1 MRTNSET
8 LLAASLVPRLARC
21 LSRLLL
27 VGLVTLGA
35 SVAVIGQAGDAWAQR
50 PQRPAAPGAQSASSA
65 SESAGDKPAPAAA
78 LPALPPDAVTTHTL
92 TLAGQKIAYTARA
105 GTLSLTDKGQKT
117 AEVFYVAYMRDGEDK
132 SKRPIT
138 FALNGGPGAAS
149 AYLDMGAIGP
159 RILDF
164 GGGRELP
171 RARAPL
177 IDNPDT
183 WLDAT
188 DLVFIDPVGTGY
200 SAATTSDAD
209 AQKDFFGVRQD
220 LDALGSVIR
229 LALLKLDRYGAPVYL
244 VGESYGG
251 FRAARLPLSLAN
263 DEGIAVSGTI
273 LISPVLDFSLME
285 GDDFDPLPWALSL
298 PSYAA
303 VNLEKRGTVTPQA
316 LKSAESFALGDYL
329 SALVAPIGAPGADAK
344 IDAAVA
350 QLIGLPEPEVARWR
364 GRVPTGV
371 FIKSIH
377 HDQGEVV
384 SRYDG
389 SVAGPDSDPSPYFA
403 NRDDPILAGITPPL
417 TSGFVAYLRD
427 ELNFKTDRRY
437 ALLNGEVSRKWQW
450 GNRGPSS
457 SAGAASELARALAL
471 NPKLKVMIAHGMT
484 DLVTPYLM
492 SRYVVDH
499 LPATIGR
506 GRIEL
511 TLYPGGH
518 MMYLRPGSRAALHAD
533 ARRLYGAE

>member
-1 MRTNSET
+1 MRAHDESG
-8 LLAASLVPRLARC
+8 LAIATALAR
-21 LSRLLL
+21 LSLALLL
-27 VGLVTLGA
+27 SGGLACVV
-35 SVAVIGQAGDAWAQR
+35 VAQPGDAWAQR
-50 PQRPAAPGAQSASSA
+50 PQRPAAPGAQA
-65 SESAGDKPAPAAA
+65 PAPENAREKPSPPAAIRS
-78 LPALPPDAVTTHTL
+78 LPPDAVTTHAMM
-92 TLAGQKIAYTARA
+92 LAGQKIAYTARA
-105 GTLSLTDKGQKT
+105 GTLTLTDGKGQKL
-117 AEVFYVAYMRDGEDK
+117 AAIFYVAYTRDGEDK
-132 SKRPIT
+132 AKRPIT

-164 GGGRELP
+164 GGGRSLP
-171 RARAPL
+171 RPRAAL

-200 SAATTSDAD
+200 SFATVGDQD

-220 LDALGSVIR
+220 LDALGAIIR
-229 LALLKLDRYGAPVYL
+229 RVLLKLDRYDSPVYL

-251 FRAARLPLSLAN
+251 FRAARLPLTLAN

-273 LISPVLDFSLME
+273 LVSPVLEFSLMD
-285 GDDFDPLPWALSL
+285 GDDFDPLPWALKL

-303 VNLEKRGTVTPQA
+303 VNLEKHGDLMPQA
-316 LKSAESFALGDYL
+316 LKPAESFALGDYL
-329 SALVAPIGAPGADAK
+329 ASLVAPLGDAAAAAK
-344 IDAAVA
+344 IDASVA
-350 QLIGLPEPEVARWR
+350 DLIGIPEREVARWR

-377 HDQGEVV
+377 HDDGEIV

-389 SVAGPDSDPSPYFA
+389 SVAGPDPDPSAYSA
-403 NRDDPILAGITPPL
+403 NRGDPILAGLTAPL

-437 ALLNGEVSRKWQW
+437 VLLSSEVGRKWQW
-450 GNRGPSS
+450 DTHGPSDS
-457 SAGAASELARALAL
+457 VGAASELARALAL

-484 DLVTPYLM
+484 DLVTPYMM
-492 SRYVVDH
+492 SRYVIDH
-499 LPATIGR
+499 LPATIAR
-506 GRIEL
+506 DRIAL

-533 ARRLYGAE
+533 AKRLFAPAAE

>member
-1 MRTNSET
+1 MRAMARVFSPLATAAM
-8 LLAASLVPRLARC
+8 LALACFAASND
-21 LSRLLL
+21 
-27 VGLVTLGA
+27 G
-35 SVAVIGQAGDAWAQR
+35 WAQ
-50 PQRPAAPGAQSASSA
+50 QRPPRPAVPGGAPSQ
-65 SESAGDKPAPAAA
+65 EAGEKAA
-78 LPALPPDAVTTHTL
+78 LAPLPPDAVTSHTM
-92 TLAGQKIAYTARA
+92 TLGGQKIAYTARA
-105 GTLSLTDKGQKT
+105 GTLDLTDDNGQKI
-117 AEVFYVAYMRDGEDK
+117 AEVFYIAYTRDGADK
-132 SKRPIT
+132 AKRPIT

-164 GGGRELP
+164 GGGRSLP
-171 RARAPL
+171 LARARL

-200 SAATTSDAD
+200 SVAATSLQD

-220 LDALGSVIR
+220 LDSLGQIIRRALG
-229 LALLKLDRYGAPVYL
+229 KLDRYGSPVYL

-251 FRAARLPLSLAN
+251 FRAARLPLTLAS

-273 LISPVLDFSLME
+273 LISPVLEFSLME
-285 GDDFDPLPWALSL
+285 GDDFDPLPWALEL

-303 VNLEKRGTVTPQA
+303 VNLEKQKALSADA
-316 LKSAESFALGDYL
+316 LKPAESFALGDYIQG
-329 SALVAPIGAPGADAK
+329 LVSPIGSAQAQK
-344 IDAAVA
+344 IDARVA
-350 QLIGLPEPEVARWR
+350 QLIGLSETEVARWN
-364 GRVPTGV
+364 GRVPTDL

-377 HDQGEVV
+377 HGDGEVV

-389 SVAGPDSDPSPYFA
+389 SVAGPDPNPSLYVA
-403 NRDDPILAGITPPL
+403 RRGDPILAGMTAPL

-437 ALLNGEVSRKWQW
+437 VLLSGEVGRKWQW
-450 GNRGPSS
+450 EAEGPSNS
-457 SAGAASELARALAL
+457 VGAASELARALAL
-471 NPKLKVMIAHGMT
+471 NPHLKVMIAHGMT

-499 LPATIGR
+499 LPATVPR
-506 GRIEL
+506 GNIAL
-511 TLYPGGH
+511 KLYPGGH

-533 ARRLYGAE
+533 AVRLYQPAAE